1 MLDRV
6 FCCETRQH
14 FAATWQGKS
23 LRGTGGRHSGN
34 PPRHHH
40 RGVLVRCAIGGSRAH
55 AAYTRWVHRAARV
68 EKRAAAPATG
78 TAPSGEASVL
88 KVRSNIALGRIQDA
102 QTQKPSS
109 GDASL
114 KGILNRAGRVLN
126 VVELFSGAGGMG
138 LGFLLGGGANAR
150 YRIVYSGEANPIF
163 VASLRSNHR
172 TYERITP
179 AKRGSRTPP
188 EVRPVDLRES
198 KALRSAAAAA
208 REAGDAQV
216 LIGGPPCQGFSIAN
230 KNSWSGENPHN
241 ELIDVFIDYI
251 AKLSPLVFL
260 MENVQGILWTPK
272 GGPSLSLV
280 DHAER
285 RMKAAGYRLFPKL
298 LDAVWYGVPQHRTR
312 FFLLG
317 LHQDLGYSADSFG
330 DWGPFPTPTHG
341 PGLASAVTVRSAIS
355 DLPRIGNG
363 HSADIIEYSGPS
375 QEELSRNSFL
385 QYLRDGDFLPRVV
398 GEGVGQLTAEDRKED
413 AGANEARRHQA
424 GTQHIGGASQL
435 RQQCLNL
442 RGSVGSANL
451 YSF

>member
-1 MLDRV
+1 
-6 FCCETRQH
+6 
-14 FAATWQGKS
+14 
-23 LRGTGGRHSGN
+23 
-34 PPRHHH
+34 
-40 RGVLVRCAIGGSRAH
+40 
-55 AAYTRWVHRAARV
+55 
-68 EKRAAAPATG
+68 
-78 TAPSGEASVL
+78 VL

-285 RMKAAGYRLFPKL
+285 RMKAAGYRLFRNCSMPCGTACL
-298 LDAVWYGVPQHRTR
+298 SIGRASSCWGCTRISATAPTHSETGGRFPHPLMGLAWHPPSRSGVPFPISHASGMAILQTSSSI
-312 FFLLG
+312 LG
-317 LHQDLGYSADSFG
+317 HL
-330 DWGPFPTPTHG
+330 
-341 PGLASAVTVRSAIS
+341 R
-355 DLPRIGNG
+355 
-363 HSADIIEYSGPS
+363 
-375 QEELSRNSFL
+375 RN
-385 QYLRDGDFLPRVV
+385 
-398 GEGVGQLTAEDRKED
+398 
-413 AGANEARRHQA
+413 
-424 GTQHIGGASQL
+424 
-435 RQQCLNL
+435 
-442 RGSVGSANL
+442 
-451 YSF
+451 